1 MTEYGQCPK
10 CRGKLVYDEDKD
22 IFICEGCGNRFFRD
36 MIVSGGGKN
45 TGTHVYCAP
54 AGTSGGQ
61 VQLSSQYDDGA
72 KTPPAAPPAQSE
84 RLDAPAVPNSG
95 KPKRR
100 IQKQVAEYD
109 REQEKR
115 EEERRLAAEAIGR
128 AETSMSEEMHRAN
141 MRAVGTPRPT
151 AGDTLTVTRENGV
164 PPMDLAPLSRSDEG
178 AQDAAAEPLTQQ
190 SMADLSPAVR
200 EERLKLS
207 VKDAEL
213 SLAEKKATY
222 RRLSQDI
229 WKMERAP
236 GQSRRAF
243 RQSLSEA
250 NQAIDRAAL
259 EIKEAKIALKEAK
272 RAYRRRKK
280 N

>member
-1 MTEYGQCPK
+1 MAEYGQCPK
-10 CRGKLVYDEDKD
+10 CRGKLVYNEGQDL
-22 IFICEGCGNRFFRD
+22 FVCEGCGNRFFRE
-36 MIVSGGGKN
+36 MIVSGGGKS
-45 TGTHVYCAP
+45 TGTNVYCAP
-54 AGTSGGQ
+54 ARATGCQ
-61 VQLSSQYDDGA
+61 VQLTSQYEGEKA
-72 KTPPAAPPAQSE
+72 LPASPPTQSV
-84 RLDAPAVPNSG
+84 RLDDPAVPKSE

-100 IQKQVAEYD
+100 MQKQVAEYD
-109 REQEKR
+109 RAQEKR

-128 AETSMSEEMHRAN
+128 AETSMSEELYRAN
-141 MRAVGTPRPT
+141 LLAVGTPRPT
-151 AGDTLTVTRENGV
+151 EGDTLAVTRENGTSQTEL
-164 PPMDLAPLSRSDEG
+164 PAP
-178 AQDAAAEPLTQQ
+178 QTV
-190 SMADLSPAVR
+190 ADMTPTIR
-200 EERLKLS
+200 EERLKLA

-213 SLAEKKATY
+213 ALAEKKATH

-229 WKMERAP
+229 WKMEPAP

>member
-1 MTEYGQCPK
+1 MAEYGQCPK
-10 CRGKLVYDEDKD
+10 CRGKLVYNEGQDL
-22 IFICEGCGNRFFRD
+22 FVCEGCGNRFFRE
-36 MIVSGGGKN
+36 MIVSGGGKS
-45 TGTHVYCAP
+45 TGTNVYCAP
-54 AGTSGGQ
+54 ARATGCQ
-61 VQLSSQYDDGA
+61 VQLTSQYEGEKA
-72 KTPPAAPPAQSE
+72 LPASPPTQSV
-84 RLDAPAVPNSG
+84 RLDDPAVPKSE

-100 IQKQVAEYD
+100 MQKQVAEYD
-109 REQEKR
+109 RAQEKR

-128 AETSMSEEMHRAN
+128 AETSMSEELYRAN
-141 MRAVGTPRPT
+141 LLAVGTPRPT
-151 AGDTLTVTRENGV
+151 EGDTLAVTRENGTSQMYLTSL
-164 PPMDLAPLSRSDEG
+164 PQPDLGASDTQTELPAP
-178 AQDAAAEPLTQQ
+178 QTV
-190 SMADLSPAVR
+190 ADMTPTIR
-200 EERLKLS
+200 EERLKLA

-213 SLAEKKATY
+213 ALAEKKATH

-229 WKMERAP
+229 WKMEPAP